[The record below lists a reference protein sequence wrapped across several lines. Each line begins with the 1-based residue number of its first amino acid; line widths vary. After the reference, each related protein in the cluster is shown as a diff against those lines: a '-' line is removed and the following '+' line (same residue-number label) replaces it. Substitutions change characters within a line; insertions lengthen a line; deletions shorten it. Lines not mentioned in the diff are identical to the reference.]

1 MHGSLAL
8 ILLSSIEYIFV
19 AIGMGLTISSLT
31 KNQFLA
37 CQMALVVS
45 LLPTIMLS
53 GFLFDLRSV
62 PTAIA
67 VIGHVLP
74 ATYYMELMKS
84 LFLAGTTGPLVIKD
98 CAILGAYAVFFVFLS
113 LRVTKKGVA

>member
-1 MHGSLAL
+1 
-8 ILLSSIEYIFV
+8 
-19 AIGMGLTISSLT
+19 
-31 KNQFLA
+31 
-37 CQMALVVS
+37 MALVVS
-45 LLPTIMLS
+45 LLPTTMLS